1 MARRIV
7 PQRVRDVTELCRPFR
22 ENQDSLL
29 VDESEELR
37 GKESLLMTKK
47 PIIGVTGDFRPARQ
61 DVGALSWFNSGYYD
75 CVTDARIE
83 TAGNN
88 KARNCPGGLPLL
100 IPPLTEAA
108 DIGAVLD
115 LVDGLV
121 LSGCNLDLD
130 LERQGFDPHPA
141 ARPMPARREDFDRML
156 CTMAVERK
164 VPILAIGSG
173 MQLLNMV
180 CGGTLVRHIPE
191 ELAKPL
197 QHRDSVEP
205 NLRHLIEIEP
215 DTLLSEI
222 YGPGEIR
229 VNSQHHMSV
238 GQLAKPFKLTARCPD
253 GVIEAYESND
263 ESWFVLGVQWHPESQ
278 TNLSRLDMQVFEAF
292 VQACDDLR
300 RGAKVVLP
308 FPKSASQ
315 RRDAA

>member
-1 MARRIV
+1 
-7 PQRVRDVTELCRPFR
+7 
-22 ENQDSLL
+22 
-29 VDESEELR
+29 
-37 GKESLLMTKK
+37 MTKK

-156 CTMAVERK
+156 CTM
-164 VPILAIGSG
+164 
-173 MQLLNMV
+173 N
-180 CGGTLVRHIPE
+180 
-191 ELAKPL
+191 AKF
-197 QHRDSVEP
+197 RS
-205 NLRHLIEIEP
+205 
-215 DTLLSEI
+215 
-222 YGPGEIR
+222 
-229 VNSQHHMSV
+229 
-238 GQLAKPFKLTARCPD
+238 
-253 GVIEAYESND
+253 
-263 ESWFVLGVQWHPESQ
+263 
-278 TNLSRLDMQVFEAF
+278 
-292 VQACDDLR
+292 
-300 RGAKVVLP
+300 
-308 FPKSASQ
+308 
-315 RRDAA
+315 